1 MSQEMMSQIAGSLGR
16 HEQQLSF
23 AITLMEHL
31 VVPTFV
37 LDAERRVLI
46 WNRACERLTDMPA
59 AEVVG
64 TRNHWRAFY
73 EEPRPCLADLVAT
86 SALEQMGQLYAAADD
101 PGEPV
106 LGVHAENWCWM
117 PRRRQNLYLAI
128 DAGPVFDE
136 SGRLMAVVETLRDIT
151 ESHVAQIQ
159 VQAQANQLKAHFDEQ
174 QRETDLA
181 RRILDHQIRAD
192 LMAQAGVKYSV
203 IPASNFSGDMVLA
216 ARSPSGRLYAILADA
231 TGHGLSAAVSVLPM
245 VQEFYRLVEL
255 STPLATL
262 VESINFLLA
271 NSLPLGRFVAAA
283 FVVLDQREGVGEIWV
298 GGVPDVLLFGENG
311 RLQRRFA
318 SSSLPLGILK
328 TAEIAQA
335 VEHFSWQ
342 SAGQLM
348 LVSDG
353 IVEARNADA
362 VAFGEARLVRCLEG
376 RAPGVAMS
384 DALQQTLQ
392 AYLGGSVAH
401 DDMSMLVIDCPQPG
415 ATA

>member
-1 MSQEMMSQIAGSLGR
+1 MSQELISRITQSLGR
-16 HEQQLSF
+16 QEQQLSF

-37 LDAERRVLI
+37 LDAEQNVLI

-59 AEVVG
+59 AEVLG
-64 TRNHWRAFY
+64 TRNHWQAFY
-73 EEPRPCLADLVAT
+73 EGPRPCLADLVAT
-86 SALEQMGQLYAAADD
+86 SALEQMGKLYAAAGD
-101 PGEPV
+101 PREPA

-136 SGRLMAVVETLRDIT
+136 SGKLIAVVETLRDIT

-159 VQAQANQLKAHFDEQ
+159 VQEQANQLKAHFDEQ
-174 QRETDLA
+174 QREAELA
-181 RRILDHQIRAD
+181 RRILDHQIRTD
-192 LMAQAGVKYSV
+192 LMAEAGVEYSV

-255 STPLATL
+255 STPLSTL

-283 FVVLDQREGVGEIWV
+283 FVVLDQREGQGEIWV
-298 GGVPDVLLFGENG
+298 GGVPDVLLFGEDG
-311 RLQRRFA
+311 RLQRRFG

-328 TAEIAQA
+328 TTEIAHA
-335 VEHFSWQ
+335 IEHFTWQ

-353 IVEARNADA
+353 IVEASNAED
-362 VAFGEARLVRCLEG
+362 VAFGEARLIETLES
-376 RAPGVAMS
+376 RAPGLAMS
-384 DALQQTLQ
+384 EALQQSLQ

-401 DDMSMLVIDCPQPG
+401 DDMSMLVIDCPRAG
-415 ATA
+415 SIA